1 MTAAISNSVVSSSL
15 SVRALVGLLTAV
27 GLLNTVLWLDSL
39 DTYLEARWQWRVS
52 AALPQAAFTPSR
64 ALARWLGLSQMDAH
78 NPSAR
83 QPNQAPRPFAGPPK
97 ALPAGDYWPTLA
109 QQQALPGPQRIL
121 FAGDS
126 MMQGLAPLVMRELA
140 QAHPDWQMSDV
151 SKQSTG
157 LTSRRFFDWP
167 HTIAQATTAQQLT
180 WVVIFLGPN
189 DPRDL
194 FLPDKRLSFP
204 SPEWLTHYVA
214 RVDEI
219 LAHAVQHHTRV
230 LWVGLP
236 AMREDRLQRGVA
248 VLNQVFHDRAQAFGT
263 DYLATEPWIG
273 MASLPYQKY
282 QLDANGQMVNLRA
295 EDGTHFTPAGL
306 RKISQALVQHLEK
319 ATPP

>member
-1 MTAAISNSVVSSSL
+1 MTTAVPTSVVSSS
-15 SVRALVGLLTAV
+15 VRALAGLWVAV
-27 GLLNTVLWLDSL
+27 GVFNTVLWLDSL
-39 DTYLEARWQWRVS
+39 DTYLEARWQWS
-52 AALPQAAFTPSR
+52 LTAALPQAAFTPSR
-64 ALARWLGLSQMDAH
+64 VLARWLGLSSDQSGPTAAQ
-78 NPSAR
+78 PS
-83 QPNQAPRPFAGPPK
+83 QAPRPFEGPLK
-97 ALPAGDYWPTLA
+97 ALPAGEYWPTLA

-126 MMQGLAPLVMRELA
+126 MMQGVAPWVMRELA
-140 QAHPDWQMSDV
+140 QAHPDWQMTDA

-157 LTSRRFFDWP
+157 LTARRFFDWP
-167 HTIAQATTAQQLT
+167 RTIAQATTEQQLT

-189 DPRDL
+189 DPRDM
-194 FLPDKRLSFP
+194 FLPDKRVSFP
-204 SPEWLTHYVA
+204 SPDWVTHYVA

-219 LAHAVQHHTRV
+219 LAHAVQHHARV

-263 DYLATEPWIG
+263 DYLATEPLIG
-273 MASLPYQKY
+273 VASLPYQKY
-282 QLDANGQMVNLRA
+282 QLDANAQMVNLRT

-306 RKISQALVQHLEK
+306 RKITQALVQHLEK